1 MTPETEHKISVFID
15 TLIEVL
21 VRIETEAKEDA

>member
-1 MTPETEHKISVFID
+1 MIPETEHKVAVFID

-21 VRIETEAKEDA
+21 VRIESEAKEDA